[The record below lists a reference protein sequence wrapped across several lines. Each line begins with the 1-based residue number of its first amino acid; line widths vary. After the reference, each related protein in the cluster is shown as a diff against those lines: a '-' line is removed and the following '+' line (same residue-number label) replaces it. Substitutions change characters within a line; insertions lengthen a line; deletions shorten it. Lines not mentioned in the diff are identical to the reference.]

1 MPLDITVNVSPTG
14 GSVATLSALG
24 YAADRIDVTTDVAA
38 GTIYYLLHNSVTPL
52 SGAAIKSAVVGLT
65 AVGGGTLDPL
75 DVDIQPVDWE
85 AVTPATYWINM
96 VQETSGGFSN
106 VVFLETTVIAAS
118 FDPASLPGAE
128 IVVDISDITTL
139 WQANNGTTQVT
150 ASGQTV
156 GSVTNRGSL
165 GGLFLNTGGTD
176 EPLYQDV
183 GGRKYLNFDG
193 INDYLRL
200 DQGGGAAF
208 DLSGGFYLWVL
219 AYDDGTNPGSPR
231 RAFLS
236 YTSAGTNS
244 YNQANGLAMFGTDF
258 STNPFATMVW
268 AGPDNAEGI
277 AYDVLKDTRTTDL
290 PWAVIELQAVPTAAS
305 PNVWLRVEK
314 TGDGAPVDVDSHS
327 TSTWPD
333 TTTAAKLMSLGSDQN
348 GGAGALSGFHKCS
361 IAAVVLVTGAL
372 SSTDRDDVRAWL
384 RARAAF

>member
-1 MPLDITVNVSPTG
+1 MPLDITVNVSATG
-14 GSVATLSALG
+14 GAATLSALS
-24 YAADRIDVTTDVAA
+24 YAADRIDVTTNIAA

-52 SGAAIKSAVVGLT
+52 SGAAIKAAVIAET

-75 DVDIQPVDWE
+75 DVDIQPVDWTG
-85 AVTPATYWINM
+85 VTPGTYWINM
-96 VQETSGGFSN
+96 VQDSDGLSN
-106 VVFLETTVIAAS
+106 VVSLETTIISAT
-118 FDPASLPGAE
+118 FDPASLPGAA
-128 IVVDISDITTL
+128 IVVDVSDMTTL
-139 WQANNGTTQVT
+139 WQANNGSTQIT

-165 GGLFLNTGGTD
+165 GGLFANTGGSD
-176 EPLYQDV
+176 EPQYLEAS
-183 GGRKYLNFDG
+183 GRKFLRFDG
-193 INDYLRL
+193 TADYLRL
-200 DQGGGAAF
+200 DQGAGPAF

-236 YTSAGTNS
+236 YTSAGANS
-244 YNQANGLAMFGTDF
+244 YNNVNGLAMFGTDF

-290 PWAVIELQAVPTAAS
+290 PWAVIELQAAPTAAS

-348 GGAGALSGFHKCS
+348 GGSGAVSGFHKCD

-372 SSTDRDDVRAWL
+372 SSTDRDSVRAWL